1 MKKGTK
7 MKKLTALGMILAII
21 SLLLTGC
28 GKKTFT
34 IEDFAGKWK
43 IEQASSYD
51 QENLANFLK
60 AAKMFG
66 IEGGIVINGDRIT
79 VARNLE
85 YDMLYTDFCTF
96 RLEDGKMIVHD
107 LEVQDFMPIGDFE
120 ADFKLEDNKLTLT
133 EGTTTIVFE
142 KYDEQ

>member
-1 MKKGTK
+1 
-7 MKKLTALGMILAII
+7 MKKLIALGMILAII

-96 RLEDGKMIVHD
+96 QLRDGKMIVHD

>member
-1 MKKGTK
+1 MTYRFANETDCGLI
-7 MKKLTALGMILAII
+7 LTFIRQLA
-21 SLLLTGC
+21 
-28 GKKTFT
+28 
-34 IEDFAGKWK
+34 EY
-43 IEQASSYD
+43 E
-51 QENLANFLK
+51 
-60 AAKMFG
+60 KMFG

-96 RLEDGKMIVHD
+96 QLRDGKMIVHD